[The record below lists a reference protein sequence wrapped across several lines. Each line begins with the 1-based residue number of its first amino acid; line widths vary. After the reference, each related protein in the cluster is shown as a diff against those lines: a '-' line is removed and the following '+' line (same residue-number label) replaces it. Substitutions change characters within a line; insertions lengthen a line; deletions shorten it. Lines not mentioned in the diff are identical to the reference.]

1 MSGNLSITINKT
13 NNIINVKALKN
24 GVLATLSEAEIER
37 SSNLTNWVSTGTT
50 NLIITNPNISG
61 AEFFRAR
68 EITTAP
74 PNLISVEPDIYWD
87 YGNFIQVTNANLID
101 YTGYSSNGFLIV
113 TDATIEFPLLKNT
126 QISSIVYTNG
136 NGQWNYHNNFTIYV
150 VDSNNKRVQVYKGDN
165 KFEDNKTINFPPVT
179 GNRIQIH
186 LEGTRNRANLVIKK
200 VY

>member
-1 MSGNLSITINKT
+1 MSGNVSITINKT

-24 GVLATLSEAEIER
+24 GVLATLSEAEIEK
-37 SSNLTNWVSTGTT
+37 SNNLISWVSTGTT
-50 NLIITNPNISG
+50 NLIITNPNITG
-61 AEFFRAR
+61 PEFFRAR
-68 EITTAP
+68 EIASPP

-87 YGNFIQVTNANLID
+87 YGKFIQVTNATLID

-126 QISSIVYTNG
+126 QISSVVYSNG
-136 NGQWNYHNNFTIYV
+136 NGRWNYHNNFTIYV
-150 VDSNNKRVQVYKGDN
+150 VDSNNNRVQVYKGDTN
-165 KFEDNKTINFPPVT
+165 YEDNKTINFPPVT

-186 LEGTRNRANLVIKK
+186 LEGTVNRANLVIKK